1 MAKKFKNNNS
11 VEEPRINQELRFY
24 PEVRLVYKEKTN
36 EKSENDFTKV
46 VTINEAFKLSCEY
59 ELDLVEINGKV
70 TPPIV
75 RLCDYTK
82 YLFELKK
89 AAKQKN
95 KNTCVCKE
103 IQLKTNISLHD
114 LEIKANK
121 AKEFLNNGNKVKVV
135 LTMKGRELG
144 RRELSKDCFNKFIE
158 LTSDTAVFD
167 SVPKDEGNKVICIL
181 KKR

>member
-1 MAKKFKNNNS
+1 MTYDVIFDEENDKNFKNKHS

-46 VTINEAFKLSCEY
+46 VTISEAFKLSREY

-82 YLFELKK
+82 YLFDKGKLIKTK
-89 AAKQKN
+89 SKF
-95 KNTCVCKE
+95 TFIKE
-103 IQLKTNISLHD
+103 GDKYDKIFFFTQI
-114 LEIKANK
+114 
-121 AKEFLNNGNKVKVV
+121 
-135 LTMKGRELG
+135 
-144 RRELSKDCFNKFIE
+144 
-158 LTSDTAVFD
+158 SDTN
-167 SVPKDEGNKVICIL
+167 SVILRRQGFKIQSMEEGGWLGVTDFLYNQKEGIDLGKLPKEMLNL
-181 KKR
+181 

>member
-1 MAKKFKNNNS
+1 MAKNFKNKHS

-24 PEVRLVYKEKTN
+24 TEVRLVYKEKTN

-46 VTINEAFKLSCEY
+46 VTISEAFKLSREY

-89 AAKQKN
+89 AAKQKH
-95 KNTCVCKE
+95 KNTCV
-103 IQLKTNISLHD
+103 
-114 LEIKANK
+114 
-121 AKEFLNNGNKVKVV
+121 
-135 LTMKGRELG
+135 
-144 RRELSKDCFNKFIE
+144 
-158 LTSDTAVFD
+158 
-167 SVPKDEGNKVICIL
+167 
-181 KKR
+181 